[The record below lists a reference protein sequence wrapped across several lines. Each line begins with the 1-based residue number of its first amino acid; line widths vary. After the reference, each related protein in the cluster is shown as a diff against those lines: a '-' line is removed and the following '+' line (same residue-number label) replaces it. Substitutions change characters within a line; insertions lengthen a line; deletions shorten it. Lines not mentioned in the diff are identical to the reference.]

1 MKLLFIALKNLQR
14 HKVKTILTI
23 LAVTVGI
30 ALYIFTDS
38 WLYGM
43 DLDSRRN
50 LVSFETGSSKIYS
63 KAYFEKKDELPLYES
78 FGNYKPILEILDK
91 NGYDGAPHAVFSGEL
106 MSKTQE
112 LPFLFIGID
121 PVQEKKV
128 FRYNKYLEDGTWLNN
143 NEFKALLGIKGAKDL
158 NVKVGDGLRLSTTI
172 DIKDEY
178 NKIHHVHQLIDI
190 SVGGI
195 INSPNPKTNGYI
207 AYLPLGILQDNMGI
221 MLNGKITEISI
232 RIKNANDNAFPVE
245 KESPE
250 FLIKKFGNKLPKNLI
265 LVSWKEDAKDFLAI
279 TTTKQAGNKIIIII
293 LILLSLIGIA
303 NTMLMA
309 VLERTK
315 EIGMLRALGM
325 IDFQIFRLITYEAFL
340 IGLIG
345 TFIGII
351 LGSIGTYWSINY
363 GIDLTK
369 FMTEMDME
377 NIGYRIVGVFK
388 GAWHIPAIFGCA
400 FLGPLIS
407 ATVAMGSAKKAIRM
421 SIVDSLRFE

>member
-1 MKLLFIALKNLQR
+1 MKLLLIAFKNLQR
-14 HKVKTILTI
+14 HKVKSILTI

-63 KAYFEKKDELPLYES
+63 KEYFEKKGELPMYES
-78 FGNYKPILEILDK
+78 FGNYKSILDDLDK
-91 NGYDGAPHAVFSGEL
+91 IGYDGAPHAVFSGEL
-106 MSKTQE
+106 MSQTQE

-121 PVQEKKV
+121 PVQEKKI
-128 FRYNKYLEDGTWLNN
+128 FRYNKYLEEGTWLNN
-143 NEFKALLGIKGAKDL
+143 NEFKALLGVKGAKDL
-158 NVKVGDGLRLSTTI
+158 NVKIGDGLRLSTTI

-178 NKIHHVHQLIDI
+178 EKIHHVHQLIDI
-190 SVGGI
+190 TVGGI
-195 INSPNPKTNGYI
+195 INSPNPKNNGYI
-207 AYLPLGILQDNMGI
+207 AYLPLGILQDKMGI

-232 RIKNANDNAFPVE
+232 RIKNANDNALPVK

-250 FLIKKFGNKLPKNLI
+250 FLVSQLGTKLPKDLI

-279 TTTKQAGNKIIIII
+279 TRTKQAGNKIIIII
-293 LILLSLIGIA
+293 LILLSLFGIA

-325 IDFQIFRLITYEAFL
+325 IDSQIFCLITYEAFL

-351 LGSIGTYWSINY
+351 IGSIGTYWSIIY
-363 GIDLTK
+363 GIDLTN

-377 NIGYRIVGVFK
+377 NIGYRIVGIFK
-388 GAWHIPAIFGCA
+388 GAWHISVILGCA

-407 ATVAMGSAKKAIRM
+407 ALVAMGSAKKSIRM
-421 SIVDSLRFE
+421 SIVDALDFE